1 MVLDEPNEA
10 DEVFDVKG
18 YKFIVN
24 KDFLKEAQ
32 HITVDFSGIGFKIKS
47 GVDIAAGAGAACGS
61 CGSGSCS

>member
-1 MVLDEPNEA
+1 MVLDEPNES

-18 YKFIVN
+18 FKFIAN

-32 HITVDFSGIGFKIKS
+32 HVTVDFSGIGFKINS
-47 GVDIAAGAGAACGS
+47 GMDLGAGCGS

>member
-18 YKFIVN
+18 FQFIAN
-24 KDFLKEAQ
+24 KDFLRQAQ
-32 HITVDFSGIGFKIKS
+32 PVTVDFSGIGFKINS
-47 GVDIAAGAGAACGS
+47 SMDLGAAGCGS